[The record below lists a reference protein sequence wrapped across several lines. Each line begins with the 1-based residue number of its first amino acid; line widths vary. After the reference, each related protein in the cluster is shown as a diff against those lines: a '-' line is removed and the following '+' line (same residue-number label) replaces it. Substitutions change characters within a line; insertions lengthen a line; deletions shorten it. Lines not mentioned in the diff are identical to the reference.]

1 MQAAMDKGK
10 AALAAGKKP
19 DPAALS
25 SALKGFEMLGKSR
38 DEIATA
44 LAAVMNIDKAAAEAM
59 LGGSAP
65 KPAVPSGG

>member
-1 MQAAMDKGK
+1 
-10 AALAAGKKP
+10 
-19 DPAALS
+19 
-25 SALKGFEMLGKSR
+25 LKGFEMLGKSR